1 MRGCHFQ
8 QSCRLTLLKVVL
20 VHECFSRFLNCTNG
34 TKSRKVSHK
43 HYPQVLKLFLIQYSN
58 KRICYVSK
66 TPETVN
72 PFFNHPNKNMN
83 MSVFFQT
90 VFFKCHLECAVFK
103 LLQFIQ
109 NIHKLLHIKMHISQ
123 IDIYSMVFGP
133 AFLALVSSKL

>member
-1 MRGCHFQ
+1 MKGCHFQ

-58 KRICYVSK
+58 KRICCVSK
-66 TPETVN
+66 TPKTVN
-72 PFFNHPNKNMN
+72 PFFNHPKENMN

-90 VFFKCHLECAVFK
+90 VFLNAIWNVLSLNCSRLFIIYTSYFISKCLSVK
-103 LLQFIQ
+103 LIYIPWFLVPHFQ
-109 NIHKLLHIKMHISQ
+109 LL
-123 IDIYSMVFGP
+123 
-133 AFLALVSSKL
+133 